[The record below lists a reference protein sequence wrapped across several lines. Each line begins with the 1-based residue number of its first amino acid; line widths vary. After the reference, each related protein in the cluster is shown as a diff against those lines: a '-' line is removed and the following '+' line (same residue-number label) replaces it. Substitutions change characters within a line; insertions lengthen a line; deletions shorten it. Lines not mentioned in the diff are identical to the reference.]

1 MDKRLADRVANA
13 SPEGMGVLY
22 ASFHGKDGYYHTEY
36 IPDVPYASY
45 GDVTLK
51 LQIIKPIFCQE
62 RMPLIVYVQGSAWRK
77 QNIYGSIPSLCNM
90 ASRGYVVASVE
101 YRDTDIARFPA
112 QIEDTK
118 AAIRFMRANAEKYAV
133 DTDKVAIWGDSS
145 GGHTALMVGM
155 TPGKFHNGLYGEYS
169 DRVSAIVD
177 FYGVTD
183 IPSLGEF
190 NDVLDHNAPDSPQ
203 ALLIGGPVP
212 DNLEKAKEASPLYN
226 IPEEEI
232 PPILMVHG
240 DCDGLVHI
248 DQSIR
253 MYKALKEAGKKV
265 IFYKVVGADHGIGV
279 WNKDVLDVTDKF
291 LASVLYR
298 FEPPRP
304 VFRDRG

>member
-1 MDKRLADRVANA
+1 MDKKLADRVANA
-13 SPEGMGVLY
+13 SPEGMNILY
-22 ASFHGKDGYYHTEY
+22 ASFDGKDGYFHTEY
-36 IPDVPYASY
+36 ITDVPYASY
-45 GDVTLK
+45 GDVTLR
-51 LQIIKPIFCQE
+51 LQIIKPIFPHE

-77 QNIYGSIPSLCNM
+77 QNIYGAIPNLCNM

-101 YRDTDIARFPA
+101 YRDTDIAGFPA
-112 QIEDTK
+112 QIEDAK

-145 GGHTALMVGM
+145 GGHVALMVGM
-155 TPGKFHNGLYGEYS
+155 TPGKFHNGLYGEHS
-169 DRVSAIVD
+169 DRVSAIVNY
-177 FYGVTD
+177 YGVTD
-183 IPSLGEF
+183 IPAMGEY
-190 NDVLDHNAPDSPQ
+190 NDALDHNAPDAPE

-212 DNLEKAKEASPLYN
+212 ENIEKAKEASPLYN

-253 MYKALKEAGKKV
+253 MYHALKEAGKKV

-291 LASVLYR
+291 LASVLKR
-298 FEPPRP
+298 VEPPKP
-304 VFRDRG
+304 PLRDRG